1 MRDLVKQYIEE
12 NFILD
17 KVILKDC
24 LLLPG
29 GVYLTDQSGDTLLF
43 YYDVN
48 VDEIK
53 FKEGK
58 NV

>member
-1 MRDLVKQYIEE
+1 VRDLVKQYIEE